1 MMNSARWLQPATEG
15 QPVLVCIHG
24 WAANGQV
31 WRPLAKCLSVG
42 VLVVDLPGFGDEC
55 AGMPSCDDFIVQLAD
70 ELKALNVPIHQT
82 YLVGWSLGGQVAAL
96 LAQQLA
102 SQGLSIAGLIAIASN
117 PCFVAKSDW
126 PSAMPEADFIPFQQ
140 SFMAQPALILK
151 RFNALQATGCHSMR
165 ELRAT
170 QQALLPSAPLQG
182 SHQHALWG
190 DVLGWL
196 QQDTRDIL
204 KHLQPPQLHLLA
216 QHDAL
221 VPAQIPLGQF
231 GEVCTLEHSSHCLP
245 LEAPQKIARAIT
257 IFIKTHQQQALNK
270 RKVAEAFS
278 LAASRY
284 DAFARVQKTV
294 AKQVLKQLPCADRA
308 VVLDIGCGTGAL
320 TQGVFDDWQPAH
332 VLAVDI
338 AQGML
343 HFARS
348 HNDSN
353 TVSFIAADAE
363 NLPIASQSVDGIMS
377 SLAIQWCEMPALLM
391 RELYRVLKP
400 GGWAVIATLGP
411 GTLAELKTA
420 WQAID
425 ECVHVNAF
433 TSRALLEQAC
443 LDAGFTTTLTQQTA
457 LCDYP
462 SLMPLL
468 KELKAIGAHNSHT
481 NAPAGLMTRARL
493 QQLEQSYPL
502 KADQKAPI
510 VASYDVFYLALH
522 KPV

>member
-1 MMNSARWLQPATEG
+1 MNSTRRLQTAKKGEPI
-15 QPVLVCIHG
+15 LVCIHG
-24 WAANGQV
+24 WAANAQV
-31 WRPLAKCLSVG
+31 WSALVNHVNMG
-42 VLVVDLPGFGDEC
+42 VFTVDLPGFGDEC
-55 AGMPSCDDFIVQLAD
+55 ASVPSCDDFVAHLVT

-102 SQGLSIAGLIAIASN
+102 AQGLSIAGLVTIASN
-117 PCFVAKSDW
+117 PCFVAQSDW
-126 PSAMPEADFIPFQQ
+126 PSAMPEADFIQFQQ
-140 SFMAQPALILK
+140 HFATQPALTLK
-151 RFNALQATGCHSMR
+151 RFVTLQATGGQNVR
-165 ELRAT
+165 ELRAA
-170 QQALLPSAPLQG
+170 QRALLPSAPLLG
-182 SHQHALWG
+182 SHQHTLWCHT
-190 DVLGWL
+190 LEWL

-204 KHLQPPQLHLLA
+204 KHLKPPQLHVLA

-221 VPAQIPLGQF
+221 VPAQTPLGQF
-231 GEVCTLEHSSHCLP
+231 GEALTLAHSSHCLP

-278 LAASRY
+278 VAASRY

-294 AKQVLKQLPCADRA
+294 AKQVLKQLPCATDA

-320 TQGVFDDWQPAH
+320 TQGVFNDWQPAH

-343 HFARS
+343 RFARS
-348 HNDSN
+348 RSRCEA
-353 TVSFIAADAE
+353 VRYIAADAE
-363 NLPIASQSVDGIMS
+363 SLPIASQSIDGIMS
-377 SLAIQWCEMPALLM
+377 SLAIQWCEMPAVLM
-391 RELYRVLKP
+391 HELYRVLKP

-420 WQAID
+420 WQAVD

-443 LDAGFTTTLTQQTA
+443 LDAGFATTLTQQTA
-457 LCDYP
+457 VCDYP

-493 QQLEQSYPL
+493 QQLEQNYPI
-502 KADQKAPI
+502 KEGQKAPI
-510 VASYDVFYLALH
+510 VASYDVFYLVLY
-522 KPV
+522 KPG